1 MAGMRLNRRTTASVI
16 ITAMICLIIPFIG
29 FRLRS
34 STNVAVFETNI
45 LRALTAWPESLR
57 DCSTVLAF
65 MFSTLGCISILAVL
79 AVIDFRIVGSVRTVI
94 GDVII
99 AALPFAYVTGIK
111 WLVERP
117 RPVTAADS
125 ALLPGDPS
133 FPSGHTAAAAIV
145 AVMIVLTVRNAAYR
159 KSGNTPGTVPE
170 YADQVSSAERRG
182 SGTASI
188 VRTYEHRAAVV
199 GVGIVIM
206 VACSRL
212 LLGLHFPTDVVTS
225 AIVCPL
231 ISYMLWRLR
240 EDMRIA
246 KA

>member
-1 MAGMRLNRRTTASVI
+1 MRLNRRTTISVI
-16 ITAMICLIIPFIG
+16 ITAMVCLIIPFMG

-34 STNVAVFETNI
+34 STNVAVAETDL

-57 DCSTVLAF
+57 DCSALLAF
-65 MFSTLGCISILAVL
+65 MFSALGCVAILAVL
-79 AVIDFRIVGSVRTVI
+79 AVIDFRIVRSIRTVI
-94 GDVII
+94 GDIII

-159 KSGNTPGTVPE
+159 KIGSMPGTAPGR
-170 YADQVSSAERRG
+170 ADQSISTERRG
-182 SGTASI
+182 SGAPSI
-188 VRTYEHRAAVV
+188 VRTYEHRAVAA
-199 GVGIVIM
+199 GVAIVIV

-212 LLGLHFPTDVVTS
+212 LLGLHFPTDVLTS
-225 AIVCPL
+225 AVVCPL

-240 EDMRIA
+240 EDMHMT